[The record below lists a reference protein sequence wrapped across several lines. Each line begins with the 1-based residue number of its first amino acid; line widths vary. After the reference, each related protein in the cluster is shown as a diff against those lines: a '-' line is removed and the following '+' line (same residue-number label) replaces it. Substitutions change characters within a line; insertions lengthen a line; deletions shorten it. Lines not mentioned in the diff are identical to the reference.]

1 MFLTFIMQRSIG
13 DVFPYSYLSI
23 VFPYLYL
30 PIHKICT
37 SSFSFTKLTRIS
49 ANERFSSY
57 EHCLFLHVFHL
68 LHLFDLR
75 LQFIIRVTKLYY
87 ISISYYV
94 RHLLIQYI
102 LNVAL
107 IFCFDTFLILFEQ
120 ITITFRKLTF
130 SFLENVRF
138 D

>member
-1 MFLTFIMQRSIG
+1 MKGSRLTN
-13 DVFPYSYLSI
+13 I
-23 VFPYLYL
+23 VFSSTFFIFSTYL
-30 PIHKICT
+30 IWD
-37 SSFSFTKLTRIS
+37 F
-49 ANERFSSY
+49 
-57 EHCLFLHVFHL
+57 
-68 LHLFDLR
+68 
-75 LQFIIRVTKLYY
+75 QFIIRVTKLYY

-138 D
+138 DWIYYIYKDAFHHVKILSFSIL